1 MTATATLPTPNIRTC
16 ARCGIAYDWRES
28 VSRYLKM
35 TYCNSLCE
43 RADLGFTI
51 QGLLAT
57 ERAIPELELAEESET
72 VGTVEAV
79 EAMLRAA

>member
-1 MTATATLPTPNIRTC
+1 MTATATLPTPNMRTC
-16 ARCGIAYDWRES
+16 CRCGIAYDWRES

-51 QGLLAT
+51 QGLLLT
-57 ERAIPELELAEESET
+57 ERAVPE
-72 VGTVEAV
+72 VGPGDTVESV